1 MQNQQAYA
9 VKDETRKETK
19 AIRTCH
25 QRSSGRVISVVHQF
39 QFITT
44 RWIQRFTLHA
54 GSIPSASEPCVLLR
68 SRYPWLLKT
77 WPTCH
82 NTTWCMSHAEPCM
95 CAACSLCARI
105 AIPCNCKQLAVR
117 HTGLSSDGRWH
128 VSVLIVCQT
137 RKLAVTYDATLTSPL
152 TWQDRWANDAYRKQV
167 SNYRWVIGRVCVIS
181 ACTDSGSSVQ
191 RHCPLLNWQAAVYS
205 Q

>member
-1 MQNQQAYA
+1 
-9 VKDETRKETK
+9 
-19 AIRTCH
+19 
-25 QRSSGRVISVVHQF
+25 
-39 QFITT
+39 
-44 RWIQRFTLHA
+44 
-54 GSIPSASEPCVLLR
+54 
-68 SRYPWLLKT
+68 
-77 WPTCH
+77 
-82 NTTWCMSHAEPCM
+82 MSHAEPCM

-167 SNYRWVIGRVCVIS
+167 SNYRWVIDRVCVIS
-181 ACTDSGSSVQ
+181 ACTDSGSSAQ
-191 RHCPLLNWQAAVYS
+191 RHCPRLNWQAAIYVVLVEYRTTKLPTHVGKLS
-205 Q
+205 RKIDRTHNRKKLCTEDILISAAAS